1 MHLSSIKMII
11 ITTPLVNL
19 LRLQLTTNKYI
30 VFSEA
35 GKYRMV
41 LRIETGFSPVT
52 DPSVPGLRKVQLL
65 WGELPRCLPFASHPV
80 QGQGCATCALQ
91 TAGQL
96 SWRSV
101 MERPNSPPPSCFFPK
116 EFMSKKVPN
125 SDFYA
130 AAGLLCDL
138 YKVLRPDDI
147 DCYYPW
153 QGWVLLK
160 NWAIRSSELYNWER
174 SCGPHH
180 SASHSV
186 CPPTHHKYC
195 LRDW

>member
-1 MHLSSIKMII
+1 
-11 ITTPLVNL
+11 
-19 LRLQLTTNKYI
+19 
-30 VFSEA
+30 
-35 GKYRMV
+35 MV

-80 QGQGCATCALQ
+80 QGQGCTMCALQ

-101 MERPNSPPPSCFFPK
+101 MERPNSPPPFFFFLKNSCQRK
-116 EFMSKKVPN
+116 CLTLTFMQ
-125 SDFYA
+125 
-130 AAGLLCDL
+130 LLVSWCDL

-147 DCYYPW
+147 DCYYPQ

-160 NWAIRSSELYNWER
+160 NWAIRSSKLYNWER

-180 SASHSV
+180 STSHSV
-186 CPPTHHKYC
+186 CPPTHYKYC